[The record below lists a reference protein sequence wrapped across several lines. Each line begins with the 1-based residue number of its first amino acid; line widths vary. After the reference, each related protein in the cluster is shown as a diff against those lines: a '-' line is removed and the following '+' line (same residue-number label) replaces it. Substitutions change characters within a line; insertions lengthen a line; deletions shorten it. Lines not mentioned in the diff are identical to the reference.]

1 MKNLTTALQKGNIRP
16 KDRMILLVQDYV
28 SKDKDKKSILT
39 DADKQALIDNWIP
52 KTSAEADEYNAYQ
65 QAWRMASFAE
75 MDAQTTFLEAESLYF
90 RTLALV
96 GQPSRYPV
104 DRAVIEAL
112 ERLKDIKKV
121 TGKEAIEI
129 MQKQREAWLK
139 YPYDKDMLISNIAF
153 SDKLNDKEQEEL
165 KELYADVDIETSFL
179 KEQEELTELHKK
191 KDYQTIADR
200 ITKRSYNK
208 YAKEYQL
215 YHYYANIPLEEVAN
229 RLIKTNGLNI
239 LTLEQAGM
247 ETETM
252 DIYKPLQELDLITRT
267 IEKYAE
273 ESGTTMEKLLEETV
287 LEWIEDGLFEE
298 YPPLYLAQ
306 PDLYNRWI
314 EAKKEATD
322 LVESLIKE
330 GKLKIIQPKSV
341 KDNPKIEKALKEDRV
356 MTGQEAWKIIK
367 EAVADGNIKSQSDK
381 FKGEDEVAIE
391 TASLLEYDKNNKLK
405 SLDWLRERLAD
416 YEANAGVVDD
426 PENPDKCLDREL
438 LISKDGAFSFFNLNL
453 TEALGYIK
461 AVTPFTEAEENG
473 EKVVRFSNEIVKEA
487 FIKIRAT
494 FLEKYSILLAF
505 DVLFEGLSE
514 EFKTDLTYKVKGWLK
529 DIEEYID
536 QYNKDFNLFRD
547 NPIYKPLPKGLK
559 VKRVLSEGI
568 LIDKKAVK
576 PHETRLEEY
585 YKDFRRYFGEDFGKD
600 E

>member
-104 DRAVIEAL
+104 DRAIIEAL

-129 MQKQREAWLK
+129 MQKQKEAWLQ
-139 YPYDKDMLISNIAF
+139 YPYEKDGFIYQIAF
-153 SDKLNDKEQEEL
+153 SDRLDEEAQKRL
-165 KELYADVDIETSFL
+165 KELYQDADIENSYL
-179 KEQEELTELHKK
+179 RDQEELTELHGK
-191 KDYQTIADR
+191 KDFKAIAER
-200 ITKRSYNK
+200 LVKHSYNK
-208 YAKEYQL
+208 YAEEYQL
-215 YHYYANIPLEEVAN
+215 YHYYANIPLEEVAK
-229 RLIKTNGLNI
+229 RTIEKNGLNL
-239 LTLEQAGM
+239 LTPEQAGI
-247 ETETM
+247 EAQTT
-252 DIYKPLQELDLITRT
+252 DLFRPLQESDLIVRT

-287 LEWIEDGLFEE
+287 LEWVDNGLFEE
-298 YPPLYLAQ
+298 YPPLYLEE
-306 PDLYNRWI
+306 PELYKKWLQ
-314 EAKKEATD
+314 AKEDATKE
-322 LVESLIKE
+322 VNQLIKE
-330 GKLKIIQPKSV
+330 GKLKTTTT
-341 KDNPKIEKALKEDRV
+341 KDHC
-356 MTGQEAWKIIK
+356 
-367 EAVADGNIKSQSDK
+367 
-381 FKGEDEVAIE
+381 FKGEVYEKGGEEAIE
-391 TASLLEYDKNNKLK
+391 ARSLLEYDKDNKLK
-405 SLDWLRERLAD
+405 CLNWLRERLEE

-426 PENPDKCLDREL
+426 PENPDECLDREL
-438 LISKDGAFSFFNLNL
+438 LIGADFMSFFDTNLE
-453 TEALGYIK
+453 EALGYIK
-461 AVTPFTEAEENG
+461 AVTPFTEEEENG
-473 EKVVRFSNEIVKEA
+473 EKVIRFSNEIVKEA

-536 QYNKDFNLFRD
+536 RYNADFNLFREK
-547 NPIYKPLPKGLK
+547 PIFKPLPKNLK

-568 LIDKKAVK
+568 LIDKNKVK
-576 PHETRLEEY
+576 PNEARLEEY

>member
-129 MQKQREAWLK
+129 MQRQKEAWLK
-139 YPYDKDMLISNIAF
+139 YPYDKVELIYRLAF
-153 SDKLNDKEQEEL
+153 NDRLDEEAQKQL
-165 KELYADVDIETSFL
+165 KELDEEAHIENGYL
-179 KEQEELTELHKK
+179 KQEEELAELHKN
-191 KDYQTIADR
+191 KDYKAIAEAVA
-200 ITKRSYNK
+200 KRSYNK
-208 YAKEYQL
+208 FAEEHQL
-215 YHYYANIPLEEVAN
+215 YHEYAGIPVKEVAD
-229 RLIKTNGLNI
+229 RVIKTNGLNI
-239 LTLEQAGM
+239 LTPEQAEIEA
-247 ETETM
+247 ETL
-252 DIYKPLQELDLITRT
+252 DIYKPLQEDELVVRT
-267 IEKYAE
+267 IERYAE

-298 YPPLYLAQ
+298 YPPLYVSEPELFNKW
-306 PDLYNRWI
+306 LR
-314 EAKKEATD
+314 AKEEATKE
-322 LVESLIKE
+322 VNQLIKD
-330 GKLKIIQPKSV
+330 GKLKTTLTKPHS
-341 KDNPKIEKALKEDRV
+341 
-356 MTGQEAWKIIK
+356 
-367 EAVADGNIKSQSDK
+367 
-381 FKGEDEVAIE
+381 FKGEVYDKGGEEAIE
-391 TASLLEYDKNNKLK
+391 AGSLLEYDKENKLK
-405 SLDWLRERLAD
+405 FLNWLRDRLVD
-416 YEANAGVVDD
+416 YEPNAGVLDD
-426 PENPDKCLDREL
+426 PENPDNHLDKEL
-438 LISKDGAFSFFNLNL
+438 LISDNNRFSFFNLNL
-453 TEALGYIK
+453 EEALGYIK
-461 AVTPFTEAEENG
+461 ALTPFTEEEENG
-473 EKVVRFSNEIVKEA
+473 AKVVRFSNEIVKEA

-576 PHETRLEEY
+576 PHETRLEGY